1 MKSIISAVVLLES
14 GLFKPDSYMT
24 DRLPADLKE
33 RVLDYLTTAPDVLMS
48 DCTLRDPITG
58 KRYETTNIIREKD
71 GFVWSTHT
79 IYMLEHYDVK
89 LSDDF
94 LRLFSKQ

>member
-33 RVLDYLTTAPDVLMS
+33 RVLDY
-48 DCTLRDPITG
+48 
-58 KRYETTNIIREKD
+58 
-71 GFVWSTHT
+71 
-79 IYMLEHYDVK
+79 
-89 LSDDF
+89 
-94 LRLFSKQ
+94 